1 MRRLSMIAVLAVV
14 VLVAAPAAFA
24 VTITLN
30 GAGTSYIKTVADA
43 GTLTASVLTVNPA
56 SLPTAGAPPSSVDGA
71 NVASTTY
78 NLSNAGFNITFSHDR
93 AAPYA
98 SFVQSYGHIFF
109 SPATNVNYVLSGAYS
124 SNATDTGTSTLMTA
138 QIYDYSTSDNV
149 FMNDQYSSTTSG
161 ESFVL
166 GQTGGDNSN
175 QLVGSLTGSLI
186 AGHHY
191 DLYFMDYINSTPY
204 AGTTAAQAT
213 GYLNL
218 TFVPEPSTAA
228 LLGVSFT
235 GLAAAGRKRR
245 SAR

>member
-30 GAGTSYIKTVADA
+30 GAGTSYIRTVADA

-56 SLPTAGAPPSSVDGA
+56 SLPTAGAPPPAVDGA

-78 NLSNAGFNITFSHDR
+78 NLSNASFNLTFSHDR
-93 AAPYA
+93 GAAYA
-98 SFVQSYGHIFF
+98 SFAQSYGHIFF
-109 SPATNVNYVLSGAYS
+109 SPATDVNYVLSGAYS
-124 SNATDTGTSTLMTA
+124 SNATDTGTSTFMTA
-138 QIYDYSTSDNV
+138 EIYDYSTSDSV
-149 FMNDQYSSTTSG
+149 FINGQYSVTTSG

-166 GQTGGDNSN
+166 GQTGGDSSN
-175 QLVGSLTGSLI
+175 QLAGSLTGSLI
-186 AGHHY
+186 AGHQY
-191 DLYFMDYINSTPY
+191 DLYFMDYINSTPN
-204 AGTTAAQAT
+204 AATTAAQAT

-218 TFVPEPSTAA
+218 TFVPEPTTAA
-228 LLGVSFT
+228 LLGLGFT

-245 SAR
+245 SAH

>member
-30 GAGTSYIKTVADA
+30 GAGTSYIRTVADA

-56 SLPTAGAPPSSVDGA
+56 SLPTAGAPPPAVDGA

-78 NLSNAGFNITFSHDR
+78 NLSNASFNLTFSHDR
-93 AAPYA
+93 GAAYA
-98 SFVQSYGHIFF
+98 SFAQSYGHIFF
-109 SPATNVNYVLSGAYS
+109 SPATDVNYVLSGAYS

-138 QIYDYSTSDNV
+138 QIYDYTFSESV
-149 FMNDQYSSTTSG
+149 FTNDQYSVTTSG

-166 GQTGGDNSN
+166 GQTDGDHTNI
-175 QLVGSLTGSLI
+175 LAGSLTGSLI
-186 AGHHY
+186 AGHQY
-191 DLYFMDYINSTPY
+191 DLYFMDYIHSSPNP
-204 AGTTAAQAT
+204 ATTAAQAT

-228 LLGVSFT
+228 LLGLGLT
-235 GLAAAGRKRR
+235 GVATAGRKRQ